1 MTIIPI
7 FFLFSKI
14 ILFLKILKM
23 YFTGSKYKA
32 SFLFER
38 SDFSEK
44 LLNPKVPDKDKL
56 KIPGNDKFKSP
67 K

>member
-1 MTIIPI
+1 
-7 FFLFSKI
+7 
-14 ILFLKILKM
+14 M

-56 KIPGNDKFKSP
+56 KIPGNDKLKSP